1 MACCLIGCGSNQG
14 ARREQLDRAIEL
26 LGVMPGIAMR
36 AVSRH
41 RETRPIGGPPDQAPF
56 LNGACLIDTELGPH
70 DLLGVLSAVEN
81 TLHRDRTDR
90 WGPRTLDLDILL
102 YDQLV
107 LDNEVVDGS
116 ALTIPH
122 PRMTTRRFVL
132 EPAVEIAPGLLHPL
146 SRCSLSDLLDN
157 ISQAHL
163 NVAVVGVPGS
173 GAAEVAGAVADATLA
188 RLVQA
193 PAGLPWRKRS
203 GLPDDGDPDAAWS
216 AALSACARPLET
228 STWPDDPHGTVADY
242 WLGSHLVA
250 AEDTLSPVA
259 LGRYTA
265 EHAAVTAK
273 TVTPHVAILLQASPE
288 TLAERTATA
297 SSTMIDAGAQDN
309 PVADL
314 VRLQDRL
321 LARLR
326 CGTQA
331 GDRGPHAV
339 VVVAADDLSRAIAEA
354 IAAVEAAG

>member
-26 LGVMPGIAMR
+26 LGVMPGITMR

-41 RETRPIGGPPDQAPF
+41 RETRPIGGPPDQDPF
-56 LNGACLIDTELGPH
+56 LNGACLIDTELWPH
-70 DLLGVLSAVEN
+70 ELLGVLSAVEN
-81 TLHRDRTDR
+81 TLHRDRTER

-163 NVAVVGVPGS
+163 HVAIVGAPGS
-173 GAAEVAGAVADATLA
+173 GAAAVAGAVADATLA

-193 PAGLPWRKRS
+193 PAVLPWRKRA
-203 GLPDDGDPDAAWS
+203 GLPDGGDPDAAWS
-216 AALSACARPLET
+216 AALSACARPLEI

-250 AEDTLSPVA
+250 AEDTLSPMA
-259 LGRYTA
+259 LGRYMA
-265 EHAAVTAK
+265 EHTAVTAK
-273 TVTPHVAILLQASPE
+273 TVTPHVAILLRASPE
-288 TLAERTATA
+288 TLAERAA
-297 SSTMIDAGAQDN
+297 AQDI

-326 CGTQA
+326 CGKQA
-331 GDRGPHAV
+331 GDRVPHAV
-339 VVVAADDLSRAIAEA
+339 VVVAADDLSRATDEA